1 MDQLFKRNFLKG
13 STAATIGTVSTMVF
27 HFGSLMLLTRFL
39 SKDEF
44 GIYALILVIV
54 YLFSVIG
61 GFGLEYTLVKFISTD
76 KQEDQKSVLVPILI
90 LRGISLFLVSI
101 IFLAGGKFILHFFD
115 LRISQFIIYIPV
127 LFIILSFRDLLFNL
141 LQALNLFRKLAVIQ
155 TASAALR
162 LAMIFIYLYL
172 HKLNLQNLIYI
183 ELSSSVLALLLQII
197 TTPMKSLIDF
207 RQNTASYK
215 RIIKFCTPLYMNN
228 LLTFSYD
235 RVSIFIVGA
244 YLTPISVAYFDVAGR
259 IPEAMKRVFASFTI
273 VFFPN
278 MAKLFSIGDK
288 KSAEYLLNKSLVV
301 FSNVLMLLVLI
312 SFIFGREITSIMF
325 SSRYLESSLGFSLL
339 VFNFYLRALS
349 NIMGY
354 SLVSAGFPSV
364 PVKAGTISSVISIAG
379 SFVLIP
385 FYGFIGAIYSTLA
398 MSIVA
403 QVSYTY
409 FMKKADIYVN
419 SFEYL
424 KPLIVMTIILVIYYL
439 INVDSLIVKL
449 VTVAVYLAAC
459 SIFIKEIKIISQ
471 SVMRL
476 IPHFRP
482 N

>member
-27 HFGSLMLLTRFL
+27 HFGSLMLLTRYL

-54 YLFSVIG
+54 YLFSIIG

-76 KQEDQKSVLVPILI
+76 KEEEQKSVLVPILI
-90 LRGISLFLVSI
+90 LRGISLLLVSV
-101 IFLAGGKFILHFFD
+101 IFIFAGRFILHYFD
-115 LRISQFIIYIPV
+115 IRITKYIIYIPI
-127 LFIILSFRDLLFNL
+127 LFVITSFRDLLFNL

-155 TASAALR
+155 TVSAALR
-162 LAMIFIYLYL
+162 LAMIFVFLFL
-172 HKLNLQNLIYI
+172 HKLNLQSLIFI
-183 ELSSSVLALLLQII
+183 EMSSSILALILQIF
-197 TTPMKSLIDF
+197 TTPMKALIDF
-207 RQNTASYK
+207 RQNISSYV

-259 IPEAMKRVFASFTI
+259 IPDAMKRVFGSFTI

-288 KSAEYLLNKSLVV
+288 RSAELLLNKSLVV
-301 FSNVLMLLVLI
+301 FSNVLMLFVLL
-312 SFIFGREITSIMF
+312 SFIFSREIVGIMF
-325 SSRYLESSLGFSLL
+325 SARYLDSSLGFSLL
-339 VFNFYLRALS
+339 IFNFYLRALS

-354 SLVSAGFPSV
+354 SLVSAGLASV

-379 SFVLIP
+379 SFILIP
-385 FYGFIGAIYSTLA
+385 IFGFIGAIYSTLA
-398 MSIVA
+398 MSIIA

-409 FMKKADIYVN
+409 FMKKADIRVN

-424 KPLIVMTIILVIYYL
+424 KPLIVLTVILVVYYL
-439 INVDSLIVKL
+439 INADSMVIKLI
-449 VTVAVYLAAC
+449 TVAIYLAAS
-459 SIFIKEIKIISQ
+459 SIFIKEIKLISQ
-471 SVMRL
+471 TVMRF
-476 IPHFRP
+476 IPRFRP

>member
-27 HFGSLMLLTRFL
+27 HFGSLMLLTRYL

-54 YLFSVIG
+54 YLFSIIG

-76 KQEDQKSVLVPILI
+76 KKEDQKSVLVPIFI
-90 LRGISLFLVSI
+90 LRGLSLLVVSI
-101 IFLAGGKFILHFFD
+101 VFILSGRFILHFFD
-115 LRISQFIIYIPV
+115 VRITQYIIYIPI

-162 LAMIFIYLYL
+162 LVMIFVYLFL
-172 HKLNLQNLIYI
+172 HKLNLQNLIFVEI
-183 ELSSSVLALLLQII
+183 SSSVLALLLQIL
-197 TTPMKSLIDF
+197 TTPMKALLDF
-207 RQNTASYK
+207 RQSISSYR
-215 RIIKFCTPLYMNN
+215 RIIKFCTPLYLNN

-244 YLTPISVAYFDVAGR
+244 YLTPISVAYFDIAGR
-259 IPEAMKRVFASFTI
+259 IPEAMKRVFGSFTI

-278 MAKLFSIGDK
+278 MAKLFSMGDK
-288 KSAEYLLNKSLVV
+288 RSAELLLNKSLVV
-301 FSNVLMLLVLI
+301 FSNVLMLLVLL
-312 SFIFGREITSIMF
+312 SFIFGKEITGLMF
-325 SSRYLESSLGFSLL
+325 SNRYIESSLGFSLL

-379 SFVLIP
+379 SFILIP
-385 FYGFIGAIYSTLA
+385 ILGFIGAIYSTLA

-409 FMKKADIYVN
+409 FMKKADILVN

-424 KPLIVMTIILVIYYL
+424 KPLIVLTVILLIFYL
-439 INVDSLIVKL
+439 VHSDSLIVKL
-449 VTVAVYLAAC
+449 ITVGVYLAAS
-459 SIFIKEIKIISQ
+459 SIFIKEIKIISR

-476 IPHFRP
+476 IPHVRP